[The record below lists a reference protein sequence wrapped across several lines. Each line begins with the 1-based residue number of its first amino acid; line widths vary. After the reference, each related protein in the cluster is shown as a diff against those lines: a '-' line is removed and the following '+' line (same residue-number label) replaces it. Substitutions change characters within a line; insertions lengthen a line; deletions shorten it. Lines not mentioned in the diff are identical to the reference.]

1 MKRAVVLYSGR
12 VQGVG
17 FRATVRQIA
26 CGYEVTGTVGNLPD
40 GRVELIAEGSA
51 AELEAFL
58 CGIAESELSGFIA
71 NARPDWQPAKGDLK
85 GFHIAH

>member
-26 CGYEVTGTVGNLPD
+26 CGYEVTGTVRNLPD
-40 GRVELIAEGSA
+40 GRVELIVEGSA

-58 CGIAESELSGFIA
+58 RGIAESELSGFIA
-71 NARPDWQPAKGDLK
+71 NAPQEWQPARGDLK